1 MRKYSKE
8 LYEKEVLLK
17 AAYAF
22 TDTMYIH
29 IDVDADN
36 YLVELC
42 SKQEEE
48 SNELYKKFENELI
61 MQEVRVVVASKTKN
75 IREMIVARA
84 LSSTIIDTNNE
95 SDIRTSDEYKDEI
108 LSDWFNKYEESIEV
122 E

>member
-36 YLVELC
+36 YLVELV

-48 SNELYKKFENELI
+48 SDELYKKFENELI

-84 LSSTIIDTNNE
+84 LSSTIINTNNE
-95 SDIRTSDEYKDEI
+95 SDIKTSDEYEDEI

>member
-36 YLVELC
+36 YLVEPC

>member
-8 LYEKEVLLK
+8 LYKKEVLLK

-36 YLVELC
+36 YLVELI

-48 SNELYKKFENELI
+48 SDELYKKFENELI
-61 MQEVRVVVASKTKN
+61 MQAVRVVVASKTKK

-84 LSSTIIDTNNE
+84 LSSTIINTNNE
-95 SDIRTSDEYKDEI
+95 SDIKTSDEYEDEI

>member
-8 LYEKEVLLK
+8 LYKKEVLLK

-36 YLVELC
+36 YLVELI

-48 SNELYKKFENELI
+48 SDELYKKFENELI
-61 MQEVRVVVASKTKN
+61 MQEVRVVVASKTKK

-84 LSSTIIDTNNE
+84 LSSTIINTNNE
-95 SDIRTSDEYKDEI
+95 SDIKTSDEYEDEI